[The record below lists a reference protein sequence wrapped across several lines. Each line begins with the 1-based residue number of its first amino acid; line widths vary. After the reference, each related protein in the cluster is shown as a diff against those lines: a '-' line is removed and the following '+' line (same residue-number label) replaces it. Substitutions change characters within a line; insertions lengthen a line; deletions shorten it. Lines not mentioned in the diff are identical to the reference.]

1 MINTERLARIRGR
14 LLASLAVAAVGCG
27 APTPQPTVNEPAD
40 HINQPPDVTKAVEPV
55 EVPTGTH
62 VNTPE
67 DAPHVNTPAP
77 PTAEPK
83 SPPPPT
89 PPKP

>member
-14 LLASLAVAAVGCG
+14 LLAGLAIAAVGCG
-27 APTPQPTVNEPAD
+27 GGPSQPTINEPAD
-40 HINQPPDVTKAVEPV
+40 HINQPPDPTKAVEPV

-77 PTAEPK
+77 TSA
-83 SPPPPT
+83 PT